1 MKLHACLR
9 CTSRNVNLAVYSSS
23 EMVAHSLLFSLEKEI
38 PQRIFQ
44 NLSGDMPLAGIQSN
58 RRRKAKPPI
67 VSCSIAFHFQSKARA
82 LYVGLAKRVQAV
94 PKK

>member
-1 MKLHACLR
+1 MKLHECLR

-44 NLSGDMPLAGIQSN
+44 SLSGDMPLVGIQSIDV
-58 RRRKAKPPI
+58 RKPSLPLL
-67 VSCSIAFHFQSKARA
+67 VVV
-82 LYVGLAKRVQAV
+82 L
-94 PKK
+94 